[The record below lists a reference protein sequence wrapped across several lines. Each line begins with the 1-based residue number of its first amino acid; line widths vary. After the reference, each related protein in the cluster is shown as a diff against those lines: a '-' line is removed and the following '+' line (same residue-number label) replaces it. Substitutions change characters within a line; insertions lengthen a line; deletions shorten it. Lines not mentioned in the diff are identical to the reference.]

1 MSVRVGKPPG
11 QLDAQ
16 AEAPSVGML
25 IQRPPSPWRRRL
37 IWLGVIV
44 VAIVIGLQLTA
55 GFPQKWVVDFG
66 GGFERMQNWV
76 IDHDQTNWLFVHF
89 FTPFKNGV
97 NSLHDQLVLVLE
109 RMTWLGVVVAA
120 AAIAGVAAGWRMAVL
135 AASGFLAIGFLGLW
149 AEALETL
156 VLMLLGVVAAL
167 AIGVPLGVWAGRRDR
182 VNSILRPLLDA
193 AQTIPAFSYLIP
205 IVLLFSIGPT
215 TALIATVIF
224 ALPPAVRLTSLG
236 IRGVPDTIIEV
247 AEAYGSTPGQ
257 ILRKVQ
263 LPLAKPSIMLGVNQT
278 IMMALGVVVIASLV
292 GVGGLGRVVLDALNT
307 LNVGEGL
314 NGGLA
319 IVVLAIV
326 LDRVSFA
333 WSQRNVRRRGET
345 SVRMFDRT
353 FPRWQVVVGSMLI
366 TVIAVLVGRQVLRQ
380 QDFPASWTFS
390 VAAPTNAFKDW
401 VFTTFGRWTGD
412 LSDWITRDLLDPLRT
427 LLLGVPWWMVCGGAA
442 LLAWRVSRR
451 IGLTVMSFLCLAGV
465 GVLGMW
471 DISMDTLSQV
481 AVAVALSVA
490 FAIPL
495 GIVAARSDRFQRFLK
510 PILDAAQVMPAF
522 VYLVPVI
529 ALFHVGRVPGVI
541 AAFVYALPPCI
552 RLTDLG
558 IRQVP
563 NDTVEAAESF
573 GATPNQMLT
582 KVQLPL
588 ARPSI
593 LLGVNQ
599 TIMMVLSVVI
609 IAGLIG
615 GGGLGLEVIKGL
627 VHGDIGQGMVGGICI
642 LLLAIVIDRITQAM
656 GMASRSMRGPVG
668 TGGLGWWTR
677 VRAIPAGRAA
687 RPSDDVT
694 QAEALGK
701 GEG

>member
-1 MSVRVGKPPG
+1 
-11 QLDAQ
+11 L
-16 AEAPSVGML
+16 
-25 IQRPPSPWRRRL
+25 
-37 IWLGVIV
+37 
-44 VAIVIGLQLTA
+44 
-55 GFPQKWVVDFG
+55 
-66 GGFERMQNWV
+66 
-76 IDHDQTNWLFVHF
+76 
-89 FTPFKNGV
+89 
-97 NSLHDQLVLVLE
+97 
-109 RMTWLGVVVAA
+109 
-120 AAIAGVAAGWRMAVL
+120 
-135 AASGFLAIGFLGLW
+135 
-149 AEALETL
+149 
-156 VLMLLGVVAAL
+156 
-167 AIGVPLGVWAGRRDR
+167 
-182 VNSILRPLLDA
+182 
-193 AQTIPAFSYLIP
+193 
-205 IVLLFSIGPT
+205 VLLFSIGPA

-247 AEAYGSTPGQ
+247 AEAYGSTPRQ

-263 LPLAKPSIMLGVNQT
+263 LPIAKPSIMLGVNQT
-278 IMMALGVVVIASLV
+278 IMMALGLVVIASLV

-333 WSQRNVRRRGET
+333 WSQRNARRRGET
-345 SVRMFDRT
+345 SVRMFGRM
-353 FPRWQVVVGSMLI
+353 FPRWQVVAGAVAI
-366 TVIAVLVGRQVLRQ
+366 TTIAILVGRQVLRQ
-380 QDFPASWTFS
+380 QDFPANWTVS

-401 VFTTFGRWTGD
+401 VFTTFGRWTGG
-412 LSDWITRDLLDPLRT
+412 LSDLITRDMLDKLRD
-427 LLLGVPWWMVCGGAA
+427 LLLGLPWWMVCGGAA

-451 IGLTVMSFLCLAGV
+451 VGLTVMSFLCLAGI

-490 FAIPL
+490 FAIPV
-495 GIVAARSDRFQRFLK
+495 GIVAARSDRFQRVLK
-510 PILDAAQVMPAF
+510 PILDAAQTLPAF

-563 NDTVEAAESF
+563 HDTVEAAESY

-609 IAGLIG
+609 ISGLIG
-615 GGGLGLEVIKGL
+615 GGGLGLEVLKGL
-627 VHGDIGQGMVGGICI
+627 THDEIGRGMVGGMCI

-656 GMASRSMRGPVG
+656 GMAHRSMRGPVG
-668 TGGLGWWTR
+668 LSGFGWWTR
-677 VRAIPAGRAA
+677 IRAITAGRAEQ
-687 RPSDDVT
+687 PSDDVT
-694 QAEALGK
+694 QEEAMGK